1 MTSIEREILQDLID
15 GNADVGPDGG
25 IWYPSGP
32 SDVSVSRLFAALV
45 EKVRE
50 SERLLAAS
58 CEETRANFSELYRVG
73 TGVLP
78 DLKQQLAAAEAE
90 ARTLSKMV
98 DWLAHQAWRKD
109 GCDYL
114 PSLKERGGIY
124 CHECPYTFDCSICWR
139 KAASLAVRP

>member
-1 MTSIEREILQDLID
+1 MNSIERATLQDLID

-32 SDVSVSRLFAALV
+32 SDVPVSRIFAALV
-45 EKVRE
+45 EKVRG

-90 ARTLSKMV
+90 SRTLAKMV
-98 DWLAHQAWRKD
+98 DWMARK
-109 GCDYL
+109 L
-114 PSLKERGGIY
+114 REF
-124 CHECPYTFDCSICWR
+124 CPQE
-139 KAASLAVRP
+139 SLAEIKETARRAVEEKT